1 MHTKDLASRCMSQP
15 LDMKK
20 NLMEYVHLGT
30 FIYSK
35 TTPNTFCTCIYF
47 TQCMESLHTD
57 LLVMQPFSSS
67 FYCQPLS
74 PHRNDDT
81 KHIQPVL
88 SDASSFSSL
97 TYPCL
102 LRDHNKLSITST
114 DLLVVFILTLYVT
127 NCEARRDLRV
137 HGNKHCSSKL
147 TSSPPKQ
154 VS

>member
-47 TQCMESLHTD
+47 TQCMESLNTD
-57 LLVMQPFSSS
+57 LLVMEPAFSS
-67 FYCQPLS
+67 FFFCQPLS

-81 KHIQPVL
+81 KHIQPL

-102 LRDHNKLSITST
+102 LRDHNKLATTTALHVQRKLSQGAAKAQHHHYRPPSCVHPHSIR
-114 DLLVVFILTLYVT
+114 YQ
-127 NCEARRDLRV
+127 LR
-137 HGNKHCSSKL
+137 SS
-147 TSSPPKQ
+147 S
-154 VS
+154 